1 MTTQDLEHQRRHL
14 LGLPG
19 LPDYDL
25 DPFTEQSDEDGALLP
40 RDAREL
46 RLFPLWDPHVNR
58 SPFPDDVWAALAHEH
73 NAEQLAMHRLYRLL
87 SGD

>member
-1 MTTQDLEHQRRHL
+1 MTPQDLEHQRRHL
-14 LGLPG
+14 LGI
-19 LPDYDL
+19 PDYDL
-25 DPFTEQSDEDGALLP
+25 DPFTDPSDEEGLP
-40 RDAREL
+40 REF

-87 SGD
+87 MSD